1 MTDELGDRKM
11 NQETRV
17 NESTIKVDKNE
28 QIKGDKDR
36 LRNIR
41 YKFGYIRKD
50 RNELMNSRMNEGLQ
64 ATKEGEFRKVKD
76 KLGIKR
82 VTG

>member
-1 MTDELGDRKM
+1 M
-11 NQETRV
+11 

-50 RNELMNSRMNEGLQ
+50 RNELMNSRMNEGL
-64 ATKEGEFRKVKD
+64 
-76 KLGIKR
+76 
-82 VTG
+82 

>member
-17 NESTIKVDKNE
+17 NESRIKVDKNE
-28 QIKGDKDR
+28 QIKWDKDR

-41 YKFGYIRKD
+41 YKIGYIRND

-64 ATKEGEFRKVKD
+64 ATKKENLEK
-76 KLGIKR
+76 
-82 VTG
+82 